1 MEGTFRTS
9 QLRLGRMIAAAASAC
24 LASAAHAAPQ
34 QPAASPAAPPA
45 KAAAKAVAPA
55 AAKAVAPAAGKAVA
69 PAAATPATEAPA
81 APAGEVKMTVLSS
94 GATAKIGGYNP
105 QQAKLAKNKPA
116 ALKKA
121 PEMAA
126 PLYGQ
131 INFGGRQYLVAV
143 DEPEGADAALH
154 VDANG
159 NGDLTD
165 DPAVTWE
172 KKTGQG
178 PNGVQLT
185 QYFGT
190 FQLPLGSAQGAAQ
203 GAAKAAGGDAG
214 AATGELVTLNA
225 YRFDKNDPQRQQL
238 KTTLMYYPDYA
249 YEGEVVLGG
258 KAYKALLTD
267 MAATGKFGAAGGGPK
282 APGTMLFLDINEDG
296 KFTPRGEVFE
306 AAKPFNVKGTT
317 YAMAF
322 PGGDGAP
329 MKITASKAKVAEIPL
344 PPNHSVGAKITPFK
358 ARRMDGKA
366 VNFPAD
372 YKGKIVMLDFWAT
385 WCPPC
390 MAEVPGLVSAYQQYH
405 PKGLEILGIS
415 LDQPNAAN
423 QIKKV
428 SAEHQMTWPHVYD
441 GKFWKAEIAQA
452 YGINSIPAA
461 FLVDGD
467 TGEILAT
474 GGSLRGGNLA
484 ATLEAALE
492 KKASANAG
500 VAQSDK
506 PRDEAPAEPAAAE
519 QPAKSP
525 EADGQKPAEGE
536 KAAEPLPF

>member
-1 MEGTFRTS
+1 MEGFSRTWRS
-9 QLRLGRMIAAAASAC
+9 RLDRMMALAASAC
-24 LASAAHAAPQ
+24 LGAAALAAP
-34 QPAASPAAPPA
+34 
-45 KAAAKAVAPA
+45 APA
-55 AAKAVAPAAGKAVA
+55 AAPAAKAPPPDA
-69 PAAATPATEAPA
+69 QAASKSTPAAAPA
-81 APAGEVKMTVLSS
+81 APAGEVKLNVLTS
-94 GATAKIGGYNP
+94 GATEKIGGYNP

-116 ALKKA
+116 AVKKA

-131 INFGGRQYLVAV
+131 INFGGKQFVVAL
-143 DEPEGADAALH
+143 DEPDGQDAKLY

-165 DPAVTWE
+165 DPAPKWE

-178 PNGVQLT
+178 PGGVELT
-185 QYFGT
+185 QYFGG
-190 FQLPLGSAQGAAQ
+190 FQLPLGAEKTGPAE
-203 GAAKAAGGDAG
+203 
-214 AATGELVTLNA
+214 GELVSLSA

-249 YEGEVVLGG
+249 YEGDITLGG
-258 KAYKALLTD
+258 KPYKALLTD
-267 MAATGKFGAAGGGPK
+267 MAATGKFSAAGGGPRGG
-282 APGTMLFLDINEDG
+282 GTMLFLDINGDG

-322 PGGDGAP
+322 PGDDGAP
-329 MKITASKAKVAEIPL
+329 VKIIASNAKVPEIAL

-358 ARRMDGKA
+358 AKRMDGKA

-372 YKGKIVMLDFWAT
+372 YKGHLVMLDFWAT

-390 MAEVPGLVSAYQQYH
+390 MAEVPGLVSAYQQFQ
-405 PKGLEILGIS
+405 PKGVEILGIS

-428 SAEHQMTWPHVYD
+428 TGEHQMTWPQVYD
-441 GKFWKAEIAQA
+441 GKFWKAEVAQA

-474 GGSLRGGNLA
+474 GGSLRGANLA
-484 ATLEAALE
+484 QTLQEAVD
-492 KKASANAG
+492 KKAAGKGG
-500 VAQSDK
+500 VAKAEPNEKPDQS
-506 PRDEAPAEPAAAE
+506 AEPAAAGESAPAPAQE
-519 QPAKSP
+519 QPKPPEKEQAKES
-525 EADGQKPAEGE
+525 
-536 KAAEPLPF
+536 LPF